1 MEKFDS
7 TVVQAVLLDVYG
19 TLFEIGARRAPYRR
33 LLQLGLR
40 QGRKVCR
47 TDTGTL
53 MRRSLGLEQAA
64 RLLGIDLTDA
74 QLGQL
79 EADLAEELASVT
91 PFADALPAL
100 HALRDA
106 GVKIGLCSNLAL
118 AYATP
123 VLAQLP
129 FKLDACAWSFEAGA
143 IKPEP
148 AIYAHACRQ
157 LGCSPGNVLMVGDT
171 FTADVAGPRAFGMQA
186 LLLDRKQR
194 SGADAAIPGL
204 SALCGML
211 YSGK

>member
-7 TVVQAVLLDVYG
+7 TVVQAVLFDVYG
-19 TLFEIGARRAPYRR
+19 TLFEIGERRAPYRR
-33 LLQLGLR
+33 LLQLGVR
-40 QGRKVCR
+40 QGRKACS

-53 MRRSLGLEQAA
+53 MSRPVGLAQAA

-74 QLGQL
+74 QLEQL
-79 EADLAEELASVT
+79 EAELALELASVT

-106 GVKIGLCSNLAL
+106 GVKLGLCSNLAMDYT
-118 AYATP
+118 AP

-129 FKLDACAWSFEAGA
+129 FELDAYCWSFEAGA

-157 LGCSPGNVLMVGDT
+157 LACAPGNVLMVGDT
-171 FTADVAGPRAFGMQA
+171 FKADVAGPRAFGMQA

-194 SGADAAIPGL
+194 ASTDVTIPGL
-204 SALCGML
+204 SALCDEL